1 MPSGLGK
8 PVGMGKAGLEISK
21 KKKVIREKRSHA
33 GGRPALSAPSAQGGG
48 VVSKGN
54 SAEKDS

>member
-21 KKKVIREKRSHA
+21 QKVMREKRSHA

-48 VVSKGN
+48 VVRKGN

>member
-1 MPSGLGK
+1 MPSELGK

-21 KKKVIREKRSHA
+21 KKVMREKRSHA

-48 VVSKGN
+48 VVRQGN